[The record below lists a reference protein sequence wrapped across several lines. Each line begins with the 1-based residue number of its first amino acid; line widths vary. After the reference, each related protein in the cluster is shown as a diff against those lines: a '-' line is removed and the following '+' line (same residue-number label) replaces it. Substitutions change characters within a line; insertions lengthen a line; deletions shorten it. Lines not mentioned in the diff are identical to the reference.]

1 MLGAVAQQCRAPCK
15 LPQQRRPPPKPST
28 PFVISIIR
36 GSHDKAATALLPALR
51 GCAPALRRAS
61 RIASLVVAA
70 RTPCLCEHALVQ
82 EEPQGSFCFCSC
94 QRLLHKLWS
103 HFLNKFRL
111 AVSGGWLRLLSFTA
125 IPSASCQV
133 PVKHESGLQ
142 VKWSVL
148 REAWSVACSRK
159 AGAS

>member
-15 LPQQRRPPPKPST
+15 PPQQRRPPQAFNPIGD
-28 PFVISIIR
+28 FNIR

-61 RIASLVVAA
+61 RIDGLVVAA
-70 RTPCLCEHALVQ
+70 RTQCLCEHALVQ
-82 EEPQGSFCFCSC
+82 KEPQGSFCFCSC

-103 HFLNKFRL
+103 HFLHKFRL
-111 AVSGGWLRLLSFTA
+111 AVSGGRLRLLSFTA